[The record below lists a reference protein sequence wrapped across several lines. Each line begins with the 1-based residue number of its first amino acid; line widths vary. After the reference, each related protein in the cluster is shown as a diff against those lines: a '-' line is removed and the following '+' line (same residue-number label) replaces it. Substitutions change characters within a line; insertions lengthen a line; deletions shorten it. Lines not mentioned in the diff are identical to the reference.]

1 MPRSVWKGP
10 FFVGFQNLR
19 QHMVS
24 GTPIKT
30 DKRACTILPSF
41 VGLKFQIH
49 NGKDY
54 VPITITEEMVGHKL
68 GEFSPTRKR
77 FHYRQ
82 TKNK

>member
-10 FFVGFQNLR
+10 FVVAFQNLR
-19 QHMVS
+19 QHMIS

-30 DKRACTILPSF
+30 NARSCTILPSF
-41 VGLKFQIH
+41 VGLKFQVH

-54 VPITITEEMVGHKL
+54 IPVTITEEMVGHKL
-68 GEFSPTRKR
+68 GEFAATRKR